1 MAEYPPNR
9 TRRRWPARFVFAV
22 TAVLLFSG
30 VGGAV
35 WVTRSRQIEAEPS
48 ARSATPPDGVKEM
61 GVGALGRLEPG
72 WKIYQVGPASS
83 ADGARVETL
92 SVEEGDEVKAG
103 AVLAVLD
110 TNLRRKAAVEEAK
123 AQVLIARARLAQ
135 VKAGAKPDEV
145 AAQAAA
151 VAKLK
156 AALGHAEAAFRRV
169 EALRRS
175 GSVSSEEFDQK
186 KADVDGNRAL
196 LRQSEATLAALK
208 SVRPEDVAVAE
219 AEVVKAEAGV
229 SRTEADLDATR
240 VRSPLAGRVLKIY
253 ARAGER
259 VGESGLA
266 DVGDTAQMHAVA
278 EVYERDAPRVKAG
291 QRAMVRVQSLPG
303 ELGGEVVHV
312 GWKIGRQVVFDNDP
326 VKDTDAR
333 VVEVRIRLDS
343 AGSARVAGLSYARVE
358 VRIDT
363 RTDTPTTYAKR
374 GGG

>member
-1 MAEYPPNR
+1 MAEFSPDR
-9 TRRRWPARFVFAV
+9 TRRRWPVRLLFAA
-22 TAVLLFSG
+22 TAVLL
-30 VGGAV
+30 VGGAGGAF
-35 WVTRSRQIEAEPS
+35 WVARDRQLLAERTALAAGTAAPSREA
-48 ARSATPPDGVKEM
+48 

-72 WKIYQVGPASS
+72 WKMYQVGPASS

-92 SVEEGDEVKAG
+92 HVEEGDEVQAG
-103 AVLAVLD
+103 TVLAVLD
-110 TNLRRKAAVEEAK
+110 TTARRTAAVEEAK
-123 AQVLIARARLAQ
+123 AQVLIARTRLAQ

-156 AALGHAEAAFRRV
+156 AAFGYAEAAFRRV

-175 GSVSSEEFDQK
+175 GTVSSEEFDQK
-186 KADVDGNRAL
+186 KADVDGNREL

-208 SVRPEDVAVAE
+208 AVRPEDVAVAE
-219 AEVVKAEAGV
+219 AEVVKAQAGV
-229 SRTEADLDATR
+229 ARAEAELDATK

-253 ARAGER
+253 AHAGER
-259 VGESGLA
+259 VGEAGLA
-266 DVGDTAQMHAVA
+266 DVGDTAAMHAVA

-291 QRAMVRVQSLPG
+291 QRAVVKVQSLSG
-303 ELGGEVVHV
+303 ELAGEVVHV
-312 GWKIGRQVVFDNDP
+312 GWKVGRQVVFDNDP

-333 VVEVRIRLDS
+333 VVEVRIKLDT
-343 AGSARVAGLSYARVE
+343 AGSARVTGLSFARVE

-363 RTDTPTTYAKR
+363 AAPPAA